1 MQQKT
6 KMIIL
11 IALIVF
17 IIFATAVFM
26 FKKTKNLFNLGEQ
39 NKQAEQLE
47 SEKQKE
53 GQTGDFSKSFTT
65 IEIKGTV
72 AAISKDSIEI
82 QDGETK
88 NTFSLAENIAVL
100 SVSGSKASKKS
111 VSDLKKGQNV
121 SLMLN
126 QANSEIVSI
135 QILEG
140 RDSKALF

>member
-53 GQTGDFSKSFTT
+53 GETGDFSKSFTA

-72 AAISKDSIEI
+72 VAISKDSIEI

-111 VSDLKKGQNV
+111 VSDLKKGQNI

-126 QANSEIVSI
+126 QANSEIVSV

-140 RDSKALF
+140 TNSKALF

>member
-100 SVSGSKASKKS
+100 SVSGSKVAKKS

>member
-53 GQTGDFSKSFTT
+53 GETGDFSKSFTA

-72 AAISKDSIEI
+72 VAISKDSIEI